1 MPDYIIWLIPLTH
14 YPHTNRVRK
23 LKQPIPARIQSET
36 DERLKEIIELLLTI
50 QDDVRGINR
59 YRYNMPC
66 LEEFAEAVSF
76 LHYLRH
82 QSLIKPADLSAAL
95 SLPDSGS
102 ESTLNLQL
110 TPSEYVL
117 GVFDLT
123 GEMMRF
129 ATSVTALSGSVP
141 TGEGK
146 DGDGDGAGDRPRT
159 ILQDLQD
166 VSSMLQIC
174 PPLGGGGKNSGYAK
188 KTDVMV
194 EQVRKVERLAY
205 GVTVRGTERPKG
217 WMPDLNEGPR
227 GGGGGDAEDS

>member
-95 SLPDSGS
+95 SLPDAGS
-102 ESTLNLQL
+102 ESTLDLQL

-146 DGDGDGAGDRPRT
+146 DGDGDRPRT

-166 VSSMLQIC
+166 VSSMLQ
-174 PPLGGGGKNSGYAK
+174 S
-188 KTDVMV
+188 
-194 EQVRKVERLAY
+194 VRRWVAAAR
-205 GVTVRGTERPKG
+205 TVGMPRRPT
-217 WMPDLNEGPR
+217 
-227 GGGGGDAEDS
+227 

>member
-1 MPDYIIWLIPLTH
+1 M
-14 YPHTNRVRK
+14 
-23 LKQPIPARIQSET
+23 
-36 DERLKEIIELLLTI
+36 
-50 QDDVRGINR
+50 RGINR

-82 QSLIKPADLSAAL
+82 QTLITPADLSAAL

-102 ESTLNLQL
+102 ESTLDLQL

-141 TGEGK
+141 AGEG
-146 DGDGDGAGDRPRT
+146 GSGSSPRT

-174 PPLGGGGKNSGYAK
+174 PPLGGGGRNSNYAK
-188 KTDVMV
+188 KTEVMV

-227 GGGGGDAEDS
+227 GGGGDVEDH